1 MRSHDFVSVFEMQ
14 PKVLAVYEW
23 DSPRTWSERF
33 CGWLLPAL
41 IVFCLVLVVC
51 GLAGCIH
58 IDTVEIKVL
67 DGVKTDVKFDPFR
80 TGWVNEA
87 VNSSNASSQPT
98 SQPSDDDQIVPI
110 SRKD

>member
-41 IVFCLVLVVC
+41 IVVCLAI
-51 GLAGCIH
+51 LAWTRLRG
-58 IDTVEIKVL
+58 
-67 DGVKTDVKFDPFR
+67 GR
-80 TGWVNEA
+80 
-87 VNSSNASSQPT
+87 
-98 SQPSDDDQIVPI
+98 
-110 SRKD
+110 

>member
-1 MRSHDFVSVFEMQ
+1 MRSHDFVPVFEMQ

-51 GLAGCIH
+51 GLAGCTFNIY
-58 IDTVEIKVL
+58 VL
-67 DGVKTDVKFDPFR
+67 DKVRLPEFPVLSHP
-80 TGWVNEA
+80 A
-87 VNSSNASSQPT
+87 SQPT

>member
-51 GLAGCIH
+51 GLAGCTFNIY
-58 IDTVEIKVL
+58 VL
-67 DGVKTDVKFDPFR
+67 DKVRLPEFSPIPKFSPS
-80 TGWVNEA
+80 TNP
-87 VNSSNASSQPT
+87 ASTSQPT